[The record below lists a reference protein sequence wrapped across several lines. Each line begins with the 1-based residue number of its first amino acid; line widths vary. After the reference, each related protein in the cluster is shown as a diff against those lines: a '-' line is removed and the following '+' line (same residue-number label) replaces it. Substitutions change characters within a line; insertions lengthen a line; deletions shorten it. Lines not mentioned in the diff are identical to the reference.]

1 MLGAAQAKQ
10 RGVRTCSEL
19 HAAAAK
25 LLRQPQPARRTPSA
39 AQAKQKGAEWLAEAA
54 LHGVMAAIMLPYT
67 AWKVVGLVSSQWGL
81 VLNR

>member
-1 MLGAAQAKQ
+1 ML
-10 RGVRTCSEL
+10 
-19 HAAAAK
+19 H
-25 LLRQPQPARRTPSA
+25 

-81 VLNR
+81 VLNRCALRAAQSTQCRTEHAVQECC